1 MRTGTKKYEKTRRI
15 SAVIILLFCIC
26 AAFVLQLGSRWNY
39 DADDTSGFASYA
51 GVRMQESIYRNVL
64 DYYLPVIGTQQEEAR
79 SLSQVLADAVT
90 GCFPVYTY
98 AAQAENADRA
108 TDVAADE
115 KQEFEA
121 ELEQQLA
128 LQLKEENEAWYT
140 QESGADAKDAG
151 ANGMLQQ
158 SFLHQMQGSDLA
170 GSREKSLFSYAT
182 AKRGQ
187 VDLTELEDYQT
198 LVKKHY
204 CIDGMTASNAAQLNV
219 KKLLGQDMTLAKD
232 VEGAQIL
239 IYHTHASEGYRDSKA
254 GDLKESVVGLGDYL
268 TELLTERY
276 GYQVLHDRGVYD
288 TDRDRAYGVA
298 GPALERILSENPS
311 IEVVIDLHRDG
322 VAENVYLLTEVND
335 TVMAPVMFFNGLSY
349 TNTSG
354 AVSALKNPNLSANL
368 AFSLQME
375 LLASEYYP
383 GFSRGI
389 YLKGLRYNMHY
400 CPKSLLVEVGAQTN
414 SLQEAMNAMP
424 PLADTIN
431 RVLSGEKP

>member
-1 MRTGTKKYEKTRRI
+1 
-15 SAVIILLFCIC
+15 
-26 AAFVLQLGSRWNY
+26 
-39 DADDTSGFASYA
+39 
-51 GVRMQESIYRNVL
+51 MQESIYQNVL
-64 DYYLPVIGTQQEEAR
+64 DYYLPVIGTQPQQQR
-79 SLSQVLADAVT
+79 SLSEILADVVT

-98 AAQAENADRA
+98 AAQAGNEADDA
-108 TDVAADE
+108 
-115 KQEFEA
+115 QSFEA

-140 QESGADAKDAG
+140 EESGSDALDKTVNDA
-151 ANGMLQQ
+151 MQQ
-158 SFLHQMQGSDLA
+158 SFLQQMQENDLA
-170 GSREKSLFSYAT
+170 GSAEKSLFSYAT
-182 AKRGQ
+182 AKSAK
-187 VDLTELEDYQT
+187 VDLEELKDYQT

-204 CIDGMTASNAAQLNV
+204 CIDSMTASNASQLNI
-219 KKLLGQDMTLAKD
+219 KKLLKQDMTLAAD
-232 VEGAQIL
+232 ADGPQIL

-254 GDLKESVVGLGDYL
+254 GDLNESVVGLGDYL

-276 GYQVLHDRGVYD
+276 GYRVLHDRGVYD

-298 GPALERILSENPS
+298 GPALEQILAEHPS
-311 IEVVIDLHRDG
+311 IEIVIDLHRDG
-322 VAENVYLLTEVND
+322 VSKDVYLLTEVND

-354 AVSALKNPNLSANL
+354 PVTALSNPNLSTNL

-375 LLASEYYP
+375 LIASEYYP
-383 GFSRGI
+383 GFTRGI
-389 YLKGLRYNMHY
+389 YLKGLRYNLHY

-424 PLADTIN
+424 PLADTLN

>member
-1 MRTGTKKYEKTRRI
+1 MGKYEKRRRI

-26 AAFVLQLGSRWNY
+26 AAFAIQFGSRWKGNIPQS
-39 DADDTSGFASYA
+39 SGFAAYA
-51 GVRMQESIYRNVL
+51 GVRMQESIYQNVL
-64 DYYLPVIGTQQEEAR
+64 DYYLPVIGTQPQQQR
-79 SLSQVLADAVT
+79 SLSELLADTVT

-98 AAQAENADRA
+98 AAQAGNEADHA
-108 TDVAADE
+108 
-115 KQEFEA
+115 QSFEA

-128 LQLKEENEAWYT
+128 LQLREENEAWYT
-140 QESGADAKDAG
+140 EESGSDALEMAADDAVQQPQ
-151 ANGMLQQ
+151 LQQ
-158 SFLHQMQGSDLA
+158 MQENDLA

-182 AKRGQ
+182 TKSAP
-187 VDLTELEDYQT
+187 VDLKELEDYQT

-204 CIDGMTASNAAQLNV
+204 CIDGTTSSNAAQLNI
-219 KKLLGQDMTLAKD
+219 KKLLKQDMTLAKD
-232 VEGAQIL
+232 ADGPQIL
-239 IYHTHASEGYRDSKA
+239 IYHTHSLEGYRDSKS

-276 GYQVLHDRGVYD
+276 GYQVLHDRNTYD
-288 TDRDRAYGVA
+288 SDRDRAYGVA
-298 GPALERILSENPS
+298 GPALEQLLAENPS
-311 IEVVIDLHRDG
+311 IEIVIDLHRDG
-322 VAENVYLLTEVND
+322 VPEDVYLLTEVND

-354 AVSALKNPNLSANL
+354 PVSALNNPNLSTNL

-383 GFSRGI
+383 GFTRGI
-389 YLKGLRYNMHY
+389 YLKGLRYNLHY
-400 CPKSLLVEVGAQTN
+400 CPRSLLVEVGAQTN

-424 PLADTIN
+424 PLADTLN

>member
-1 MRTGTKKYEKTRRI
+1 MRKYEKTRRI
-15 SAVIILLFCIC
+15 SAIIILLFCIC
-26 AAFVLQLGSRWNY
+26 AAFAIQFGSRWRP
-39 DADDTSGFASYA
+39 DTSQSMGFADYA
-51 GVRMQESIYRNVL
+51 GVRMQESIYQNVL
-64 DYYLPVIGTQQEEAR
+64 DYYLPVIGTQPQQQR
-79 SLSQVLADAVT
+79 SLSEILADTVT

-98 AAQAENADRA
+98 AAQAGNEADHA
-108 TDVAADE
+108 
-115 KQEFEA
+115 QSFEA

-140 QESGADAKDAG
+140 EESGSDALDA
-151 ANGMLQQ
+151 AVNGDAMQQ
-158 SFLHQMQGSDLA
+158 SHLHQMQENDLA

-182 AKRGQ
+182 TKSVQ
-187 VDLTELEDYQT
+187 LDLDELEDYRT

-204 CIDGMTASNAAQLNV
+204 CIDGTTSSSAEQLNI
-219 KKLLGQDMTLAKD
+219 KKLLKQDMTLAED
-232 VEGAQIL
+232 ADGPQIL
-239 IYHTHASEGYRDSKA
+239 IYHTHSLEGYRDSKS
-254 GDLKESVVGLGDYL
+254 GDLNESVVGLGDYL

-276 GYQVLHDRGVYD
+276 GYEVLHDRNTYD
-288 TDRDRAYGVA
+288 SDRDRAYGVA
-298 GPALERILSENPS
+298 GPALEQILAENPS
-311 IEVVIDLHRDG
+311 IEIVIDLHRDG
-322 VAENVYLLTEVND
+322 VPEDVYLLTEVND

-354 AVSALKNPNLSANL
+354 PVSALSNPNLSTNL

-383 GFSRGI
+383 GFTRGI

-424 PLADTIN
+424 PLADTLN